1 MFHIAFITVLPNSS
15 SEHFRTGAQDE
26 RSELS
31 RHDYLDMTET
41 ATASK
46 TSYSYTRYN
55 DVSDIDSELGDLR
68 LSIPATVE

>member
-1 MFHIAFITVLPNSS
+1 MVLPNSS

-68 LSIPATVE
+68 LSIPTTVE